1 MEESKIEM
9 WQILQRLNERYRLT
23 TCYSNDSSVKN
34 KAGKPQDFYAKMT
47 NPSPETGDMKTFEND
62 TPMFVVALLIGYIH
76 NKRSDKWLPENSH
89 HRYAF
94 SRMLL
99 GNTPEVFRHI
109 FQLVF
114 FRTFPEP
121 DDEYFKKFMEEIEGQ
136 HASWNREDKKRMA
149 VWRNFCSYADGGIEI
164 LLEDYEKH
172 GKIKLKEIVDELAS
186 KIDEQIP
193 SLIEGLNQK

>member
-9 WQILQRLNERYRLT
+9 WQTLQRLNERYRLT
-23 TCYSNDSSVKN
+23 TCYSNDSTVKN
-34 KAGKPQDFYAKMT
+34 KAGEPQDFYAKMT

-62 TPMFVVALLIGYIH
+62 TPLFVVALLIGYIH
-76 NKRSDKWLPENSH
+76 NKRSDKWLPENNH
-89 HRYAF
+89 HRYPF

-121 DDEYFKKFMEEIEGQ
+121 DDEYFKKFMEEMKD
-136 HASWNREDKKRMA
+136 NMPPEDKKRMA

-172 GKIKLKEIVDELAS
+172 GKIKLKEIVDELSS

-193 SLIEGLNQK
+193 SLIEGLNQKQK

>member
-1 MEESKIEM
+1 MIDKYEM
-9 WQILQRLNERYRLT
+9 WDVIVGSPKYRLS
-23 TCYSNDSSVKN
+23 TCYGTNSDI
-34 KAGKPQDFYAKMT
+34 QDFMAIMT
-47 NPSPETGDMKTFEND
+47 KEMPEND
-62 TPMFVVALLIGYIH
+62 NTITFGGPAGATKMFVVALLIGYIH
-76 NKRSDKWLPENSH
+76 NKRSDKWLPENKH
-89 HRYAF
+89 HRYQF

-193 SLIEGLNQK
+193 SLIEGLNQKQK